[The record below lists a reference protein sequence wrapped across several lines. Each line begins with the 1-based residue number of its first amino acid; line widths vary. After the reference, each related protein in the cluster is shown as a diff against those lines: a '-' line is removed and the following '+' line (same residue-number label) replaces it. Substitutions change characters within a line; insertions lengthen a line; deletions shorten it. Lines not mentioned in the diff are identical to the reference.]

1 MKLIPFLTILWS
13 LLPGIAFSQT
23 ESAENRYAA
32 AKFEQYYN
40 AGQFDRIFY
49 TFSEQ
54 TKTVLTL
61 DKTRAFLG
69 QLSSRYG
76 KMTART
82 FQEFN
87 APFAVYQTSFE
98 KGVLLLSIAADKN
111 NAITGVSAKP
121 YQPDTLR
128 NITPMHLPFKGEWTV
143 FWGGDTKELNYHVVV
158 KFQKNAFDIVIN
170 NPEGKSFRTNGRTN
184 EDYYAF
190 GQPITAPCDAEV
202 VFAVEGVKDNV
213 PGVMN
218 PMLTLGNSVL
228 LKTKQNE
235 FILLAH
241 FKQQS
246 LKVKQG
252 ELVKQGQ
259 LLGLCGNSGNSS
271 EPHLH
276 FHLQNVED
284 FTQATGVKC
293 YFEKIT
299 VNGTLKTNYSPVK
312 GDKITEK

>member
-40 AGQFDRIFY
+40 AGQFDSIFY